1 MTIKV
6 TRKFSGGGDPVKW
19 FEALRDRIEE
29 GNREVLEDGI
39 EYGARKMKEYIST
52 RATPW
57 VRENLGREG
66 RIKSGRM
73 IDSVDHKVTDNSK
86 NHWSGAFGWTDEQ
99 KTYFLTQELGGEN
112 TITGGEI
119 EAMYA
124 MRDAAAEEWEVIQ
137 ARIKENIEN
146 A

>member
-1 MTIKV
+1 MAVKV
-6 TRKFSGGGDPVKW
+6 TRKFSGDGDPVEW

-39 EYGARKMKEYIST
+39 EQIDKDMRRHIST

-57 VRENLGREG
+57 VRENLRREG
-66 RIKSGRM
+66 RIDTGKM
-73 IDSVDHKVTDNSK
+73 IESVGHVVRSDTK
-86 NHWSGAFGWTDEQ
+86 NHWSGSAGWIGDQED
-99 KTYFLTQELGGEN
+99 YFLTQELGGTN
-112 TITGGEI
+112 TFTGGRI

-124 MRDAAAEEWEVIQ
+124 MRDAAASEWEVIQ